1 VRNKKKKKRNKKR
14 TPEQQRALRE
24 KRRRNRLNKN
34 KVRDEFLK
42 KEALKKEKER
52 LELKAQYDKISIEDF
67 EKTNYEFFEKNK
79 PEWMTDTPDKTT
91 KKMEKFFDE
100 FSKRGNFMK
109 NRNKGY
115 FHSFIHENGYVLL
128 TNRPTKE
135 EKRNEITDR
144 AIGGENLTEEETKEM
159 FKHSMLA
166 IDDRHFNKHNR
177 IRLEWIVSNVDNR
190 GKGWGTKTMNVLIEL
205 AKEFDYSISL
215 KSAGNDKDFVLY
227 NRDYYGAF
235 NKFLKNSPLSTTKL
249 INWYRSLGF
258 DLDPRQAGVYRFA
271 SIGSVDD
278 KPLSKTLKNEVV
290 ERVEPNLLYPSG
302 SVEENIKFP
311 SLKGYDG
318 RGFDYSSTSK
328 CFNNWILK

>member
-1 VRNKKKKKRNKKR
+1 MRNKKKKKRNKKR

-42 KEALKKEKER
+42 KEALKKEIER

-67 EKTNYEFFEKNK
+67 EKSNFEFFQRNK
-79 PEWMTDTPDKTT
+79 PEWVTDSPDKTT

-100 FSKRGNFMK
+100 FSKRGNFMR
-109 NRNKGY
+109 NTNKGY
-115 FHSFIHENGYVLL
+115 YHSFVHENGYVLL
-128 TNRPTKE
+128 SNRPTTE
-135 EKRNEITDR
+135 ETRQELCERGIR
-144 AIGGENLTEEETKEM
+144 GENLTDTEKSEV
-159 FKHSMLA
+159 FKYVQLM
-166 IDDRHFNKHNR
+166 IDERHFNKHNR

-215 KSAGNDKDFVLY
+215 KSAGNDKDFVMFE
-227 NRDYYGAF
+227 RDTYGAF
-235 NKFLKNSPLSTTKL
+235 TKFLKNSPLSTTKL
-249 INWYRSLGF
+249 INWYKSFGF

-271 SIGSVDD
+271 STSSPEN
-278 KPLSKTLKNEVV
+278 KPLSRTLKNEVV
-290 ERVEPNLLYPSG
+290 GKIEPNLLYPSG